1 MNFKEYKKSLKY
13 RKYKNWKI
21 IIRFIEYKVKDLL
34 IDIIIKLNI
43 FKSKSKPIIDLG
55 SYSDNRFINFFIFS
69 LKKEYHFTYEKDQN
83 AKKLYKR
90 IGFIN
95 FFKHTVSKKEISN
108 RNIKIIINKK
118 INNKNEICIDT
129 NYFKYF
135 YDKDND
141 YNKNNLLMPYYMY
154 PRIYNSFY
162 SNISINEKPNF
173 NLRIYFSGSVVEEG
187 YKSFFWKKE
196 PDKFPNRIKIIN
208 KILDEFKSEIFLI
221 NSKQDLK
228 SSLFSKKK
236 IIFCLH
242 DKMIKK
248 TSYILD
254 FKNNFNLLN
263 SSCFNLNCPGV
274 VMPLCHHLI
283 EGIKVGSIPITN
295 CDKLISPNLNN
306 ENSLNYSN
314 IDELMKRFYEA
325 LKMEE
330 EKIIYMRSRVFEYY
344 KNYLSPENFKIN
356 FQKILK
362 DNNKK
367 IICCDDHRSVNKI
380 F

>member
-187 YKSFFWKKE
+187 YKSFFSKKE